1 MTKTVC
7 FITQSYYDVDPRVRR
22 KAEALVAADYEV
34 DVLALRDEGGEASYS
49 INGVNVR
56 TCSIGKLR
64 GSQLRYAFE
73 YVTFFLWACVRVTVQ
88 MFRRQ
93 YAVVDVNTLPD
104 FLIFAGVFARW
115 KGAKLV
121 LDMHE
126 ITPEFYMSKYGI
138 GPTSWK
144 IRFVKYLERIS
155 FAFADHVITIN
166 DPIQQLLVGR
176 GLQESKATVIT
187 NSADDARFADATRS
201 VDDAVGGE
209 SSRFVMVYHGT
220 LTRIYGLDIAI
231 DAFAKVHDRMP
242 SAELWILGDGPE
254 QSNLSTLTQKYGLED
269 KIRIVGRVPAD
280 EIPMWLAKCD
290 VGLLPIRRDV
300 FLDYAFPNK
309 LPEFVISGKTVIVS
323 GLKAIQYYF
332 SEDAV
337 AYFEPNNVDD
347 LAQQMLRLYC
357 DPELRERLVYRARL
371 EYRPISWNRMK
382 DRYLALIEQMTCGC
396 DSEQQEELVR

>member
-34 DVLALRDEGGEASYS
+34 DVLALRDEDGKTSYS
-49 INGVNVR
+49 LNGVNVR

-64 GSQLRYAFE
+64 GSQLRYVFE
-73 YVTFFLWACVRVTVQ
+73 YVTFFFWACMRVTLQ
-88 MFRRQ
+88 MFRRR

-115 KGAKLV
+115 KGARLV

-144 IRFVKYLERIS
+144 IRLVKYLERIS

-176 GLQESKATVIT
+176 GLKESKATVIT
-187 NSADDARFADATRS
+187 NSADDARFAD
-201 VDDAVGGE
+201 V
-209 SSRFVMVYHGT
+209 SSRDGDEAGRDPNRFVMVYHGT

-231 DAFAKVHDRMP
+231 DAFAKVHDQMP
-242 SAELWILGDGPE
+242 GAELWILGDGPE
-254 QSNLSTLTQKYGLED
+254 QATLSALTQKYGLEE
-269 KIRIVGRVPAD
+269 KVRIVGRVPAD
-280 EIPMWLAKCD
+280 EIPAWLSKCD

-332 SEDAV
+332 SDDAV
-337 AYFEPNNVDD
+337 VYFEPNNTDD
-347 LAQQMLRLYC
+347 LARQMHRLYC
-357 DPELRERLVYRARL
+357 DPELRERLVHRARI
-371 EYRPISWNRMK
+371 EYRPITWNRMK
-382 DRYLALIEQMTCGC
+382 ERYLSLIEQLAPGC
-396 DSEQQEELVR
+396 DSELKEELVR

>member
-1 MTKTVC
+1 MTKRVC

-34 DVLALRDEGGEASYS
+34 DVLALRDEGGEAAYS
-49 INGVNVR
+49 LNGVNIR
-56 TCSIGKLR
+56 TCTIGKLR

-73 YVTFFLWACVRVTVQ
+73 YLTFFLWACIRVTVQ
-88 MFRRQ
+88 MFRRH
-93 YAVVDVNTLPD
+93 YAVIDVNTLPD

-138 GPTSWK
+138 APTSWM

-166 DPIQQLLVGR
+166 DPIQHLLIGR
-176 GLQESKATVIT
+176 GLKESKATVIT
-187 NSADDARFADATRS
+187 NSADDARFAEACGTSKDENERDT
-201 VDDAVGGE
+201 G
-209 SSRFVMVYHGT
+209 RFVMVYHGT

-231 DAFAKVHDRMP
+231 EAFAKVHDKMP
-242 SAELWILGDGPE
+242 GAELWILGDGPE
-254 QSNLSTLTQKYGLED
+254 QATLGALTSQYGLAD
-269 KIRIVGRVPAD
+269 KVKIFGRVPSD
-280 EIPMWLAKCD
+280 EIPMWLGKCD

-309 LPEFVISGKTVIVS
+309 LPEFIISGKTVIVS

-332 SEDAV
+332 SDDAV
-337 AYFEPNNVDD
+337 AYFEPNNASD
-347 LAQQMLRLYC
+347 LAQQMLRMYC
-357 DPELRERLVYRARL
+357 DPELRERLTHRAL
-371 EYRPISWNRMK
+371 VEYRPITWNRMK
-382 DRYLALIEQMTCGC
+382 DRYLSLIEQLTCGC
-396 DSEQQEELVR
+396 DSEWKEELVR